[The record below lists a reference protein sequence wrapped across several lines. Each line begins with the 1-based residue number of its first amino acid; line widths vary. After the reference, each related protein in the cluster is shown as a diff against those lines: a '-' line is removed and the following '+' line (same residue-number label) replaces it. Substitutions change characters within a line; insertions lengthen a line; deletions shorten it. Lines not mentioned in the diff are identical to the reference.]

1 MVFSSTLS
9 GVEHGADGF
18 GKFTSLSIN
27 CTAGTSNTPVDG
39 WERHSA
45 QGGRGGVARTTP
57 RTPQTPQ
64 TPRTPRVPVHDV
76 QQLYRRSDIIEHNI
90 SIGIELAAV
99 LEAAGA
105 NMNEW
110 LRV

>member
-1 MVFSSTLS
+1 M
-9 GVEHGADGF
+9 
-18 GKFTSLSIN
+18 
-27 CTAGTSNTPVDG
+27 
-39 WERHSA
+39 
-45 QGGRGGVARTTP
+45 
-57 RTPQTPQ
+57 
-64 TPRTPRVPVHDV
+64 PVHDV